1 MEAGEFAFDAPMWQ
15 WTNDA
20 TSWWFVSLPAPIAD
34 DIDQR
39 VPRRPGFGSVRVH
52 VTVGSSTWSTSVF
65 PSNEAQTYVL
75 PVKKDVRRRERL
87 AEGDVVR
94 VRMTLA
100 E

>member
-1 MEAGEFAFDAPMWQ
+1 MEAGEFAFDALVWT
-15 WTNDA
+15 WTNA
-20 TSWWFVSLPAPIAD
+20 TSSWWFVSLPASIAD
-34 DIDQR
+34 DIANR
-39 VPRRPGFGSVRVH
+39 VPHRPGFGSVRVQ

-94 VRMTLA
+94 VRLTLA

>member
-1 MEAGEFAFDAPMWQ
+1 MEAGEFAFDAPVW
-15 WTNDA
+15 
-20 TSWWFVSLPAPIAD
+20 
-34 DIDQR
+34 
-39 VPRRPGFGSVRVH
+39 
-52 VTVGSSTWSTSVF
+52 TWSTSVF